1 MRQNSISYP
10 GERPARRTDIVEQPG
25 YAGKHYFVVNY
36 AGRQLTVHAADETAA
51 LFWAAKRWGYSF
63 KRPEYHQSASVAKI
77 GKLPLSATRRSSSSS
92 GSYGYGDLPVSSSCS
107 RMPNEKMSL
116 ASESSSPA
124 ACSGLM

>member
-77 GKLPLSATRRSSSSS
+77 GEMSWRSSPELIPSCRMPLTRRAIR
-92 GSYGYGDLPVSSSCS
+92 DV
-107 RMPNEKMSL
+107 
-116 ASESSSPA
+116 
-124 ACSGLM
+124 